1 MGRRLRPWLL
11 SLAVTQAAMAVAV
24 ELLWRRFSWAGNAVL
39 LSTYALAPLVHVA
52 MVALLLEVPA
62 RPMRARVIT
71 RPLPRPVYRLAQ
83 WLLVYS
89 LLSPAI
95 VTAVVNFVRIGYLNA
110 PPPRDNYLP
119 APWDTL
125 LNNLFSTPGYR
136 IQGVALVAAALV
148 VLHTWHRLRHG
159 PVALPDSNR
168 DRPDPALVSRSGP

>member
-1 MGRRLRPWLL
+1 
-11 SLAVTQAAMAVAV
+11 MAVAV

-110 PPPRDNYLP
+110 PPAPGQLPSCAVGHAPQQPVQHARLSHPRRGVGRGGASRP
-119 APWDTL
+119 AH
-125 LNNLFSTPGYR
+125 
-136 IQGVALVAAALV
+136 VASPEARAGGAA
-148 VLHTWHRLRHG
+148 G
-159 PVALPDSNR
+159 FQ
-168 DRPDPALVSRSGP
+168 